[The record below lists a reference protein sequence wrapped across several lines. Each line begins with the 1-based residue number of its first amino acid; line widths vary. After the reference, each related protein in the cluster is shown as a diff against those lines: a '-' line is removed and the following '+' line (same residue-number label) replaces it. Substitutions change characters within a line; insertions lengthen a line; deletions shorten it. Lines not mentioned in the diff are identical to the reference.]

1 MFSRFQSIFL
11 LKIIILYI
19 ILSFIGIDFIKNLP
33 ILLPILLSVAFFTV
47 LERKVLASMQRRR
60 GPNVVGIYGLLQ
72 AIADAFKLL
81 SKETLIP
88 SGSNFF
94 LFILSPIFTFV
105 ISMLCW
111 SLIPFD
117 FNIVISDLNLGL
129 LFLFAFSS
137 LGVYGIIISGWS
149 SNSKYAFLGSL
160 RSTAQFISY
169 EISMGLLLIPIILF
183 SQTMNISEIVLS
195 QTNIYN
201 IIPLF
206 PFFVLFII
214 TGLAETNRV
223 PFDLPEAE
231 SELVS
236 GYNVEYSSI
245 GFTFSFLAEYSNI
258 ILMSSIIVLLS
269 IGGWLPLLN
278 IFFLKNIYTS
288 FWFSI
293 KLLLVMFFFVWV
305 RATLPRYRY
314 DQLMMLGWK
323 VILPLSLSF
332 SFLSIFFFL
341 LFI

>member
-1 MFSRFQSIFL
+1 MYLQYIFFLKIVFFYFIFL
-11 LKIIILYI
+11 
-19 ILSFIGIDFIKNLP
+19 IGIDFIKNLP
-33 ILLPILLSVAFFTV
+33 IVLPILLSVAFFTV

-60 GPNVVGIYGLLQ
+60 GPNFVGIYGLLQ
-72 AIADAFKLL
+72 AIADALKLL

-88 SGSNFF
+88 SSSNFF
-94 LFILSPIFTFV
+94 LFILSPIFTFI

-117 FNIVISDLNLGL
+117 FYIVISDLNLGI

-149 SNSKYAFLGSL
+149 SNSKYAFLGAS
-160 RSTAQFISY
+160 RSSAQFISY

-183 SQTMNISEIVLS
+183 SQTLNISEIVLA
-195 QTNIYN
+195 QIDIFN

-206 PFFVLFII
+206 PFFILFLI

-245 GFTFSFLAEYSNI
+245 GFTFFFLAEYSNI
-258 ILMSSIIVLLS
+258 ILMSSIIVILFL
-269 IGGWLPLLN
+269 GGWLPFSN
-278 IFFLKNIYTS
+278 IFFLKYIYTS

-293 KLLLVMFFFVWV
+293 KLLLVMFFFIWV

-323 VILPLSLSF
+323 VILPLSLGF
-332 SFLSIFFFL
+332 SFLSIFLFL

>member
-1 MFSRFQSIFL
+1 MFLQLIFF
-11 LKIIILYI
+11 LKIMLLYV
-19 ILSFIGIDFIKNLP
+19 ILSFVGIDFIKNLP
-33 ILLPILLSVAFFTV
+33 IVLPILLSVAFFTV

-60 GPNVVGIYGLLQ
+60 GPNFVGIYGLLQ

-81 SKETLIP
+81 SKETLVP
-88 SGSNFF
+88 SSSNFL

-160 RSTAQFISY
+160 RSSAQFISY

-183 SQTMNISEIVLS
+183 SQTINISEIVLAQS
-195 QTNIYN
+195 DIYFV
-201 IIPLF
+201 IPFF
-206 PFFVLFII
+206 PFFILFLI

-223 PFDLPEAE
+223 PFDSPEAE

-245 GFTFSFLAEYSNI
+245 GFTFFFLAEYSNI
-258 ILMSSIIVLLS
+258 ILMSSIIVILFL
-269 IGGWLPLLN
+269 GGWLPILN
-278 IFFLKNIYTS
+278 VFFFKFLYTS
-288 FWFSI
+288 FWFSL
-293 KLLLVMFFFVWV
+293 KLLLIMFFFIWV

-323 VILPLSLSF
+323 VILPLSLGF
-332 SFLSIFFFL
+332 CFLSIFFFL

>member
-1 MFSRFQSIFL
+1 MLFFF
-11 LKIIILYI
+11 KFIII
-19 ILSFIGIDFIKNLP
+19 FIVYFNFNLALLKNLP
-33 ILLPILLSVAFFTV
+33 IILPILLAVAFFTV
-47 LERKVLASMQRRR
+47 FERKVLAAMQRRR

-72 AIADAFKLL
+72 AIADAVKLL

-88 SGSNFF
+88 GASNSYI
-94 LFILSPIFTFV
+94 FIFSPIFTFL

-117 FNIVISDLNLGL
+117 FNIVVSDLNLGI

-149 SNSKYAFLGSL
+149 SNSKYAFLGGL
-160 RSTAQFISY
+160 RSSAQFISY

-183 SQTMNISEIVLS
+183 SQTVNITEIVLAQS
-195 QTNIYN
+195 DIFYV
-201 IIPLF
+201 IPFF
-206 PFFVLFII
+206 PFFILFLI

-245 GFTFSFLAEYSNI
+245 GFTFFFLAEYSNI
-258 ILMSSIIVLLS
+258 ILMSSIIVILFL
-269 IGGWLPLLN
+269 GGWLPLFDV
-278 IFFLKNIYTS
+278 FFFENIYTS
-288 FWFSI
+288 FWFAL

-323 VILPLSLSF
+323 VILPISLGF
-332 SFLSIFFFL
+332 CFLSIFFFL

>member
-1 MFSRFQSIFL
+1 MYLQYIFFFKIVLFYFLFS
-11 LKIIILYI
+11 
-19 ILSFIGIDFIKNLP
+19 IGIDFIKNLP
-33 ILLPILLSVAFFTV
+33 IILPILLSVAFFTV

-60 GPNVVGIYGLLQ
+60 GPNFVGIYGLLQ
-72 AIADAFKLL
+72 AIADALKLL

-88 SGSNFF
+88 SSSNFF
-94 LFILSPIFTFV
+94 LFILSPIFTFI

-117 FNIVISDLNLGL
+117 FNIVISDLNLGI

-137 LGVYGIIISGWS
+137 LGVYGIIVSGWT

-160 RSTAQFISY
+160 RSSAQFISY

-183 SQTMNISEIVLS
+183 SQTLNISEIVLA
-195 QTNIYN
+195 QVDIFN

-206 PFFVLFII
+206 PFFILFLI

-236 GYNVEYSSI
+236 GYNVEYSFI
-245 GFTFSFLAEYSNI
+245 GFSFFFLAEYSNI
-258 ILMSSIIVLLS
+258 ILMSSIIVILFL
-269 IGGWLPLLN
+269 GGWLPLLN
-278 IFFLKNIYTS
+278 IFFFKYIYTS

-323 VILPLSLSF
+323 VILPLSLGF
-332 SFLSIFFFL
+332 SFLSIFLFL